1 MNEWTFNEFKHC
13 GVDYSDTTQAARY
26 DEEHQKFR
34 NFEQEIIDLL
44 KNLSLDSP
52 EKMTLIDLGCG
63 TGASS
68 IAASRHFKKIYAVDV
83 SEAMINCARNKA
95 KKQGIMNIE
104 FINSGFL
111 SYEHKFELADIVLS
125 KAALHHLPD
134 FWKQIAL
141 LKMNKMLKTNGI
153 LYLFDIVFHFQPSEY
168 EEKIN
173 NWISNFG
180 KVAGSKLKKEVE
192 THIRDEFSTFS
203 WVMEEMLNKAGFTI
217 EKVNTPDGMQTEYF
231 CRKSEC
237 KTI

>member
-1 MNEWTFNEFKHC
+1 MAKWTFNEFKYC
-13 GVDYSDTTQAARY
+13 GVDYSDTAQAEHY

-34 NFEQEIIDLL
+34 NFDQEIIDLL

-68 IAASRHFKKIYAVDV
+68 IAASKHFKKIYAVDV
-83 SEAMINCARNKA
+83 SKAMISCARKKA
-95 KKQGIMNIE
+95 QKQGIKNIE
-104 FINSGFL
+104 FINAGFL
-111 SYEHKFELADIVLS
+111 SYEHKFESADIILS

-141 LKMNKMLKTNGI
+141 LKMNKMLKMDGI

-173 NWISNFG
+173 NWISHFE
-180 KVAGSKLKKEVE
+180 KIAGEKIKKEIQ
-192 THIRDEFSTFS
+192 THIKEEFSTFD
-203 WVMEEMLNKAGFTI
+203 WILKEMLNKAGFI
-217 EKVNTPDGMQTEYF
+217 IYKIITPDGMQTEYF
-231 CRKSEC
+231 CNKSEE
-237 KTI
+237 KII